1 MLVSS
6 TGGRGRL
13 LALLAVAS
21 ALFSLASA
29 SESDHKVRAPATA
42 ASLSLSL
49 SLSLLHL
56 DPAPGGTASRP
67 AGSGPPLLSDL
78 VLLRRLSLGVF
89 LVRGAA

>member
-49 SLSLLHL
+49 SLCFTWI
-56 DPAPGGTASRP
+56 PPP
-67 AGSGPPLLSDL
+67 VGPPHAPPDLDLLFCRISSCFGGSPL
-78 VLLRRLSLGVF
+78 VF
-89 LVRGAA
+89 F